1 MHLFDIDV
9 PGKIRFQE
17 SETLSPGSGL
27 AKFET
32 SRWIVKMCC
41 KCSQNAYLNLTA
53 IIYLSEWCTIG
64 LGICY
69 DLRFPELARLYALEG
84 CKFVCFPGAF
94 NMTTGP
100 VHWEL
105 LIRSRLVQYTHSVLV
120 TV

>member
-41 KCSQNAYLNLTA
+41 KCSQNVYLNLPPFS
-53 IIYLSEWCTIG
+53 ISQS
-64 LGICY
+64 
-69 DLRFPELARLYALEG
+69 
-84 CKFVCFPGAF
+84 GA
-94 NMTTGP
+94 P
-100 VHWEL
+100 L
-105 LIRSRLVQYTHSVLV
+105 VLV
-120 TV
+120 SAMISDSLSSLGCML